1 MGIIIF
7 YIVTR
12 RYQRS
17 KMKLYMLIAVAA
29 LLFVGYVRAE
39 EEEIDVTD
47 LAEED
52 FSQIKK
58 GRHRVNHLVYL
69 AVKYRHQYRVC
80 HHRYPKIVKHCH
92 RRLHHFKRVYHHLK
106 HRVHRARRVLRSWL
120 HKYRHCVKFCWWRRG
135 GKHKGDVKEDFFGLG
150 RAIHHVGHGIL
161 GVGHHAVNLF
171 AGVLGDN
178 KLDAQDK
185 DALIASINKV
195 LADDKLTTEQKED
208 FLHMIIHGIGTLAH
222 GILGDNKLD
231 AQDKTAIL
239 ANINK
244 ILADDKLTTEQKED
258 FLRMIFHSLGRILG
272 DNKLDAHNYKDF
284 IAALNKKMQ

>member
-135 GKHKGDVKEDFFGLG
+135 QHKGDAKEDFLG
-150 RAIHHVGHGIL
+150 HIIRAVGHGIL
-161 GVGHHAVNLF
+161 NIGHHAVNLV
-171 AGVLGDN
+171 AGILGDT

-208 FLHMIIHGIGTLAH
+208 FLGHIIRAIGHGALHVVGHAVNFVAH
-222 GILGDNKLD
+222 VVGDNKLD
-231 AQDKTAIL
+231 AQDQNPFIA
-239 ANINK
+239 AVNK
-244 ILADDKLTTEQKED
+244 VLADDKLTTEQKED
-258 FLRMIFHSLGRILG
+258 FLHFVIHGIG
-272 DNKLDAHNYKDF
+272 H
-284 IAALNKKMQ
+284 